1 MLVEGVILSQD
12 LGQEQVQERCVDQEL
27 WRGGRPREI
36 RMDKW
41 GSLSAMMIVIPSF
54 GPSGHGAGR
63 GGHHCEQ

>member
-12 LGQEQVQERCVDQEL
+12 LGREQVREQCVDQEL
-27 WRGGRPREI
+27 WRGGRPSEI
-36 RMDKW
+36 SMYKW
-41 GSLSAMMIVIPSF
+41 GSSSAMMIGIPSL